1 MNTKIDRDTEREGKK
16 RTKNV
21 WKKEW
26 KRNLERRRLNRE
38 RERRDRGDEEEQE
51 GVREDSRIGMET
63 RYAIGMGSHACVPSS
78 PAGGERVLFFFLR
91 LFLLLSYRPF
101 HCSVRYL
108 SLSLLSLP
116 SAALQLSIRCQSVNF
131 SFCLQSPHLPP
142 HSLPSLRFDPE
153 FRRLF

>member
-1 MNTKIDRDTEREGKK
+1 MKEGMETKFRKKQAEQREKG
-16 RTKNV
+16 
-21 WKKEW
+21 
-26 KRNLERRRLNRE
+26 
-38 RERRDRGDEEEQE
+38 RDRGDEEEQE